1 MRVTTV
7 FNRVLGLPS
16 TSVSAVRLEAET
28 VIVTVRQRRRRH
40 MCPCGA
46 TTTAVYDRRVRRW
59 RHLDFAGSRLL
70 LEAVITRI
78 ACRACRRVRT
88 EQVPWARPGARHTTA
103 FENQV
108 LWCARRMDKTAVAA
122 LFRIAWDTVDT
133 MIARAAGDPSALTR
147 IEGLRRIG
155 VDEISFKRG
164 HRYLTVV
171 VDHDRGDV
179 VWAAEGK
186 QAATLDAFY
195 TALGPERCAQLQA
208 VTMDLGA
215 AYRSATRHAAP
226 QARIC
231 GDSFHLFQLLS
242 EMIEAVRRRT
252 LRHIKDPQ
260 TRWALLKRPDRL
272 NAHQRQLL
280 DQLAADD
287 TDAWRAWSFREQFR
301 TVMRSAP
308 QHARTVL
315 DHWLTDAATSPVAPI
330 RNLARRF
337 HQHRQLILNTIQLG
351 LSNARLEGTNSKIRL
366 INHRGYGHHRPEA
379 LIALIKLACTSEHA
393 A

>member
-16 TSVSAVRLEAET
+16 TSVTDVRIEAET
-28 VIVTVRQRRRRH
+28 VIVSVRQRRRRH
-40 MCPCGA
+40 VCPCGA
-46 TTTAVYDRRVRRW
+46 TSSAVYDRRIRRW
-59 RHLDFAGSRLL
+59 RHLDLAGSRLL
-70 LEAVITRI
+70 LEATIARI
-78 ACRACRRVRT
+78 ACGQCGRVRT
-88 EQVPWARPGARHTTA
+88 EQVPWARPGARHTMA

-108 LWCARRMDKTAVAA
+108 LWCARRMDKTAVAG
-122 LFRIAWDTVDT
+122 LFRIAWETVDT
-133 MIARAAGDPSALTR
+133 MITRAAGDPSALTR
-147 IEGLRRIG
+147 IDGLRRIG

-195 TALGPERCAQLQA
+195 TALGPDRCAQLEA

-215 AYRSATRHAAP
+215 AYRSATQHAAP

-231 GDSFHLFQLLS
+231 GDSFHLFKLLS

-252 LRHIKDPQ
+252 LHHIKDPQ

-272 NAHQRQLL
+272 NPHQQQLL
-280 DQLAADD
+280 DQLANDD

-301 TVMRSAP
+301 TVMRSTP
-308 QHARTVL
+308 QHAPAVL
-315 DHWLTDAATSPVAPI
+315 DQWLTDAAASPVAPI

-337 HQHRQLILNTIQLG
+337 HAHRRLILNTIQLR